1 MEGNQMLAI
10 DKSAVNLTHRDV
22 PFFEELE
29 KFAHFIKLAKP
40 LLDFKVDDTCVDKM
54 WYRASDDNTNKP
66 THFIKRI
73 KVYQDG
79 ELLGGIAT
87 DRRHHRGDL
96 ELVYMVESFRIRK
109 ERGNSNGTFSK
120 DIKVA
125 LRHAKKV
132 FHSREDEELKDLIGN
147 TVRNLVKQ
155 TFSSAKNQ
163 VRWMCQQ
170 EDELVFYAMLGHDAH
185 LRGEDTVRLPSI
197 PQTAN
202 DRDKWLEH
210 CELLKSAGALEM
222 AYDAK
227 KGYAIKSNDDNSL
240 VCYDLEVDAVVK
252 YKSFDELPESIATKF
267 AMFKVLKED
276 EPIAQF
282 GCKYREGYFFIPSV

>member
-1 MEGNQMLAI
+1 MLAI
-10 DKSAVNLTHRDV
+10 DKSAVNLKHRDV

-29 KFAHFIKLAKP
+29 KFAYFIKLAKP
-40 LLDFKVDDTCVDKM
+40 LLDFKVDDDCVSQM
-54 WYRASDDNTNKP
+54 WYRTDEDRNTKP
-66 THFIKRI
+66 SHFIKSL
-73 KVYQDG
+73 KVYENG
-79 ELLGGIAT
+79 EYLGGIAT

-96 ELVYMVESFRIRK
+96 ELVYQVESFRIHK
-109 ERGNSNGTFSK
+109 ERGHSNGTFSK

-132 FHSREDEELKDLIGN
+132 FHSRADEELKDLIGN

-185 LRGEDTVRLPSI
+185 LRGEDTVKLPSI
-197 PQTAN
+197 PTTTN
-202 DRDKWLEH
+202 DKDKWIEH
-210 CELLKSAGALEM
+210 CELLKSAGALEI
-222 AYDAK
+222 AFSSK
-227 KGYAIKSNDDNSL
+227 KGYALKANDDNSL
-240 VCYDLEVDAVVK
+240 VCYDLETDEIIK

-267 AMFKVLKED
+267 AMFKVLKDD

-282 GCKYREGYFFIPSV
+282 GCKYRDGYFFIPSV

>member
-1 MEGNQMLAI
+1 MLAI
-10 DKSAVNLTHRDV
+10 DKSAVNLKHRDV

-40 LLDFKVDDTCVDKM
+40 LLDFKVDDTCVNQM
-54 WYRASDDNTNKP
+54 WYRTDEEKQTKP
-66 THFIKRI
+66 SHFIKSI
-73 KVYQDG
+73 NVYENG
-79 ELLGGIAT
+79 EYLGSIAT

-132 FHSREDEELKDLIGN
+132 FHSRADEELKDLIGN
-147 TVRNLVKQ
+147 QVRNLVKNG
-155 TFSSAKNQ
+155 FSTAKSQ
-163 VRWMCQQ
+163 VRWMCDQ
-170 EDELVFYAMLGHDAH
+170 EDELVFYAMLGHDAY
-185 LRGEDTVRLPSI
+185 LRGEDTVKLPSI
-197 PQTAN
+197 PTTTN
-202 DRDKWLEH
+202 DKDKWLEH

-222 AYDAK
+222 AFSAK
-227 KGYAIKSNDDNSL
+227 KGYALKANDDNSL

-252 YKSFDELPESIATKF
+252 YKSFDELPESIAPKF
-267 AMFKVLKED
+267 AMFKVLKEN

-282 GCKYREGYFFIPSV
+282 GCKYSDGYFFIPSV

>member
-1 MEGNQMLAI
+1 MLAI
-10 DKSAVNLTHRDV
+10 DKSAVNLAHRDV

-109 ERGNSNGTFSK
+109 ERGNMNGTFSK

-125 LRHAKKV
+125 LRNAKKV

-163 VRWMCQQ
+163 VRWMCDQ

-185 LRGEDTVRLPSI
+185 LRGEDTVKLPSI
-197 PQTAN
+197 PTTTN
-202 DRDKWLEH
+202 DKDKWLTH

-227 KGYAIKSNDDNSL
+227 KGYAIKANDDNSL
-240 VCYDLEVDAVVK
+240 VCYDLENDAVVK
-252 YKSFDELPESIATKF
+252 YKSFDDLPESIATKY
-267 AMFKVLKED
+267 AMFKVLNDD

-282 GCKYREGYFFIPSV
+282 GCKYREGYYFIPSV

>member
-1 MEGNQMLAI
+1 MLAI
-10 DKSAVNLTHRDV
+10 DKSAVNLKHRDV

-29 KFAHFIKLAKP
+29 KFAHFIRLAKP
-40 LLDFKVDDTCVDKM
+40 LLDFKVDDECVNQM
-54 WYRASDDNTNKP
+54 WYRTDEEKQTKP
-66 THFIKRI
+66 SHFIKSL
-73 KVYQDG
+73 KVYENG
-79 ELLGGIAT
+79 EYLGSIAT

-132 FHSREDEELKDLIGN
+132 FHSRADEELKELIGN

-155 TFSSAKNQ
+155 TFSSAKSQ
-163 VRWMCQQ
+163 VRWMCDQ
-170 EDELVFYAMLGHDAH
+170 EDELVFYAMLGHDAY
-185 LRGEDTVRLPSI
+185 LRGEDTVKLPSI
-197 PQTAN
+197 PTTTN
-202 DRDKWLEH
+202 DKDKWLGH
-210 CELLKSAGALEM
+210 CEVLKSAGALEM
-222 AYDAK
+222 AFSAK